1 MAMSKHL
8 RAFRAGANILAFNK
22 NDMNY
27 GMTCAWAMMVDYS
40 KIAML
45 IGGQSITG
53 QNLELGMSVGVSAL
67 AEGQQEV
74 AKVFGVNHSN
84 EVNKFENI
92 KYTNKDN
99 MLLINDAKVLMEC
112 VVCDIQNFDGDL
124 LVFLE
129 VKDFNENEEKDF
141 LDGYD
146 KNNY

>member
-1 MAMSKHL
+1 MSKHL

-22 NDMNY
+22 NNQNY
-27 GMTCAWAMMVDYS
+27 AMTCAWAMMVDYS

-53 QNLELGMSVGVSAL
+53 QNLEIGLKVGVSAL
-67 AEGQQEV
+67 ADGQQEI
-74 AKVFGVNHSN
+74 AKIIGTTHSN
-84 EVNKFENI
+84 EVNKLENI
-92 KYTNKDN
+92 EYTNKDN
-99 MLLINDAKVLMEC
+99 MILINNSKVIMEC
-112 VVCDIQNFDGDL
+112 KVCDIQNFDGDL

-129 VKDFNENEEKDF
+129 VNDFEETQEIEF